1 MSSQP
6 PVIKRG
12 TCLVPFGWIAGRAY
26 RETMARHNLF
36 DRATRK
42 EILSYQEKKLG
53 EVLRFATEQVP
64 AYRHLRSAV
73 EDSKPFQV
81 LEDFPLLDKET
92 LMRDF
97 NRYIPTDIA
106 WLSPTTKYRRAVQAE
121 SNLFFL
127 SMMFLNLLRMRFSIA
142 SGSVW
147 GTRSRSVGLPF
158 VA

>member
-1 MSSQP
+1 
-6 PVIKRG
+6 
-12 TCLVPFGWIAGRAY
+12 
-26 RETMARHNLF
+26 MARHNLF

-97 NRYIPTDIA
+97 NRYIPTDIVRIPHYEISTGGTSGKQ
-106 WLSPTTKYRRAVQAE
+106 LV
-121 SNLFFL
+121 FL